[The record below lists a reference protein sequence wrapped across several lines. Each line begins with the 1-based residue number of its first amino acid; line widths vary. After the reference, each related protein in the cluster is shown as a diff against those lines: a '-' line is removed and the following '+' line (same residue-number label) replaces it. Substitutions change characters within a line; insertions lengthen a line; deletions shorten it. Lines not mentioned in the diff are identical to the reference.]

1 MYEYIKITKTDI
13 VKISHK
19 CFANFLQNIIENF
32 KTMSVIKY
40 WRFAGTI
47 WFQKHGICLIINEFL
62 LVLIIHV
69 HMKKQSHFIKLV

>member
-40 WRFAGTI
+40 
-47 WFQKHGICLIINEFL
+47 
-62 LVLIIHV
+62 
-69 HMKKQSHFIKLV
+69 